1 LEAVPL
7 TMALHSAPC
16 SRPKLSSSPSQPR
29 AAAVRLSEIRV
40 QKIDHINKLLNSE
53 KMRTKQ
59 VTQEDAKRL
68 GKKDALLQHLVEQ
81 TFQTGTVG
89 KE

>member
-1 LEAVPL
+1 VLLQCVFR
-7 TMALHSAPC
+7 T
-16 SRPKLSSSPSQPR
+16 SPSQPR